1 MSNPNDEQ
9 NQILRE
15 LNERIEQLAL
25 NMEKARFA
33 EYVQL
38 LERPRKLLWNH
49 LVGGIAR
56 GVGIAIGFTVLTS
69 TLLYV
74 LQALGALDLPI
85 VGDYIA
91 QIVKHVQAQLEGR
104 TY

>member
-91 QIVKHVQAQLEGR
+91 QIVKHVQAQMEGR

>member
-1 MSNPNDEQ
+1 
-9 NQILRE
+9 
-15 LNERIEQLAL
+15 
-25 NMEKARFA
+25 MEKARFA